1 MYDHLCASH
10 DFVID
15 MTVPRKSPSKKKKNM
30 ICIDVWCSLVP
41 RPM

>member
-15 MTVPRKSPSKKKKNM
+15 MTVPRKSPSKKKNM